1 LVSAKFCAILVVPVP
16 YKLPMLTVPLLDP
29 KVNTALLLIVV
40 KEPAD
45 AENPPELK
53 LAVPDEMLNAFPP
66 LKSPPTVRLPPVTFT
81 DPVKSDSVPPRLNT
95 PPEFIVPAPAN
106 VPVNVPLLA
115 VTEPALFT

>member
-1 LVSAKFCAILVVPVP
+1 MLLLPVPFSVNAPPSSEPLNVAAPPTLTVPWVNALVSAKFCAILVVPVP
-16 YKLPMLTVPLLDP
+16 YRLPMLTVPLLDP

-66 LKSPPTVRLPPVTFT
+66 LKS
-81 DPVKSDSVPPRLNT
+81 
-95 PPEFIVPAPAN
+95 A
-106 VPVNVPLLA
+106 
-115 VTEPALFT
+115 